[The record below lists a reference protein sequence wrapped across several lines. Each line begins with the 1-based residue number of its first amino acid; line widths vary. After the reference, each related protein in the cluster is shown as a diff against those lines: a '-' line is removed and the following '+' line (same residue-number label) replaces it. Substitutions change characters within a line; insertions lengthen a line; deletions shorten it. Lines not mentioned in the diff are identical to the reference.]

1 MSLSGREFFFHHP
14 NEYIDYV
21 SAVSS
26 RRFSEQHKF
35 SLPEGACDKYDTL
48 VYFVDTL
55 INSDNT
61 SLAGSI
67 VGKIPSGLDGIRL
80 NERVRELLEYVND
93 ARFDHAVISGI
104 INSLEGRFV
113 TDGADRKELS
123 SKYENDASEVELLYP
138 HAAYILRELSQ
149 FYLSEGRHDYIESE
163 IYDY

>member
-1 MSLSGREFFFHHP
+1 MTLQEKLELFEIPTSNEFTIGPIFLL
-14 NEYIDYV
+14 
-21 SAVSS
+21 
-26 RRFSEQHKF
+26 K
-35 SLPEGACDKYDTL
+35 EGN
-48 VYFVDTL
+48 F
-55 INSDNT
+55 INLQNT
-61 SLAGSI
+61 SLEKTN
-67 VGKIPSGLDGIRL
+67 VGKNLKAVVHYNLEKRIGEKIVENHDGIRL